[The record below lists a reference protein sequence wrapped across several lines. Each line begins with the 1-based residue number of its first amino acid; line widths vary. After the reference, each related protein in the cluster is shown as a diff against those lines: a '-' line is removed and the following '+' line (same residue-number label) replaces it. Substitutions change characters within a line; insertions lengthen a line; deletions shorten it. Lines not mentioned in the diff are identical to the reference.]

1 MRTWMLGLTAALAV
15 NSIVVP
21 RVFQSEQAA
30 ATVAI
35 AERAPAPWLQ
45 ADPADSLYRVAR
57 EALNRNQYRK
67 AADTFAELGR
77 RYPRSGYAADALYW
91 EAFALYRIGG
101 ESELRTALG
110 RLETQKARFPKA
122 GTSGDAVT
130 LTTRIQGELARRGDA
145 EAAATV
151 TATAGSSAGSSAS
164 SSGGGRTLST
174 TRGTSRSTGG
184 RAGGRDA
191 CEDDDDVKL
200 AALNAV
206 LQMDSERAMP
216 LLTRV
221 LARRDSGS
229 VCLRRKAVFLVAQ
242 KADAG
247 GEDVLIGAARNDP
260 DGEVREQAVF
270 WLSQVESPKA
280 VAALDSIVQK
290 STDVE
295 LQEKAVFALSQ
306 QSGAQARSALRAI
319 AERKDMPRG
328 IREKAIFW
336 LGQSESG
343 GGEYLR
349 GLYARLD
356 DDELKD
362 KVIFGVAQSG
372 SAEDR
377 RWLLDVAKDPKGTV
391 ELRKKAVFWLGQAG
405 GSGTEL
411 ASLYGSLTEQE
422 LKEQVIFALSQLDG
436 PAAVDQLMEI
446 ARKDK
451 DPEMRKKAIFW
462 LGQSDDPRASQFIE
476 QLLND

>member
-15 NSIVVP
+15 NSIAVP
-21 RVFQSEQAA
+21 RVFPAAQAA
-30 ATVAI
+30 QTLAI

-45 ADPADSLYRVAR
+45 TDPADSLYRVAR
-57 EALNRNQYRK
+57 EALNRNQYRR

-110 RLETQKARFPKA
+110 RLETQKSRFPKA
-122 GTSGDAVT
+122 GTSGDAAT

-151 TATAGSSAGSSAS
+151 TATASAGSSA
-164 SSGGGRTLST
+164 GGSAGSRTATT
-174 TRGTSRSTGG
+174 TRATGRSTGG

-191 CEDDDDVKL
+191 CDEDDDVKL

-247 GEDVLIGAARNDP
+247 GEDVLIQAARNDP
-260 DGEVREQAVF
+260 
-270 WLSQVESPKA
+270 
-280 VAALDSIVQK
+280 
-290 STDVE
+290 DVE

-306 QSGAQARSALRAI
+306 QSGTQARSALRAI

-377 RWLLDVAKDPKGTV
+377 RWLLEVAKDPKGNV

-405 GSGTEL
+405 GSGSEL

-476 QLLND
+476 SLLSD

>member
-1 MRTWMLGLTAALAV
+1 MRPWMLCLTATLALPTIA
-15 NSIVVP
+15 VP
-21 RVFQSEQAA
+21 RVFPQAA
-30 ATVAI
+30 SEFAA
-35 AERAPAPWLQ
+35 RAPAPWLQ
-45 ADPADSLYRVAR
+45 ADPADSLYRVGR
-57 EALNRNQYRK
+57 DALNRNQFRK

-77 RYPRSGYAADALYW
+77 RFPRSGYAADALYW
-91 EAFALYRIGG
+91 EAFALYRLGG
-101 ESELRTALG
+101 DSDLRTALG
-110 RLETQKARFPKA
+110 RLEAQKARFPKA
-122 GTSGDAVT
+122 GTSGDAAA
-130 LTTRIQGELARRGDA
+130 LGTRIQGELARRGDA
-145 EAAATV
+145 GAAATV
-151 TATAGSSAGSSAS
+151 TATAGSTA
-164 SSGGGRTLST
+164 SGGGRSGSRGSAGTL
-174 TRGTSRSTGG
+174 GSTGRSSSN

-191 CEDDDDVKL
+191 CDDDDDVKL

-206 LQMDSERAMP
+206 LQMDADRAMP

-242 KADAG
+242 KAEAGG
-247 GEDVLIGAARNDP
+247 GEDMLIAAARNDP
-260 DGEVREQAVF
+260 DGEVRQQAVF
-270 WLSQVESPKA
+270 WLSQVKSPRA
-280 VAALDSIVQK
+280 VAALDSIAQR
-290 STDVE
+290 SDDPE

-306 QSGAQARSALRAI
+306 QDGAQARAALRAL
-319 AERKDMPRG
+319 AERKDAPRG

-372 SAEDR
+372 KPEDR
-377 RWLLDVAKDPKGTV
+377 AWLLDVAKDPKGPV
-391 ELRKKAVFWLGQAG
+391 ELRKKAIFWLGQSG
-405 GSGTEL
+405 GTGSEM
-411 ASLYGSLTEQE
+411 ASLYGAITDQE

-462 LGQSDDPRASQFIE
+462 LGQSDDPRAAQFIE